1 MSDVTIYTRAMCG
14 YCSAA
19 KTLLKRKGIEFNE
32 NDATFDQSLR
42 REMMQ
47 RANGASTFPQIFI
60 GDMHIGGF
68 DDMNALERA
77 GKLDALLK
85 AA

>member
-1 MSDVTIYTRAMCG
+1 MTNVNIYTRAMCG

-19 KTLLKRKGIEFNE
+19 KSLLDRKSVAYKEH
-32 NDATFDQSLR
+32 DATFDQALR

-60 GDMHIGGF
+60 GDIHVGGF
-68 DDMNALERA
+68 DQMNALERA
-77 GKLDALLK
+77 GKLDQLLN

>member
-32 NDATFDQSLR
+32 NDATFDQPLR

>member
-19 KTLLKRKGIEFNE
+19 KRMLKDKGVEFDE

-60 GDMHIGGF
+60 GDIHVGGF
-68 DDMNALERA
+68 DEMNALERA